1 MSGDVFAFEDDA
13 LVAQPYAAD
22 VSSVSSAFS
31 AAAFDAVI
39 VEGFGESTGDLA
51 LQRALSPPEFES
63 SESFSRAP
71 DVVAVSLNASLSPK
85 AENAAAS
92 LRDAVRTITVVAT
105 PTAASPAQALQ

>member
-51 LQRALSPPEFES
+51 LNVRCLRQNLNLRSH
-63 SESFSRAP
+63 SRAH
-71 DVVAVSLNASLSPK
+71 
-85 AENAAAS
+85 
-92 LRDAVRTITVVAT
+92 RTW
-105 PTAASPAQALQ
+105 SRCR